1 MKQIEIYTDGACR
14 GNPGPGGYGA
24 VLKYRQHRKEI
35 SGGFR
40 ETTNNRMEI
49 YAAIAALE
57 QLIEPCEITL
67 YSDSRYLVDAISKRW
82 LANWRRR
89 GWDQGGQT
97 AGLERRSLAAAGGG
111 DGAAPTEVRLGA
123 RPRFECGKQ
132 PVRRTGGRRRDPGES
147 PRGPA
152 VTAGGRGRIMR
163 RS

>member
-67 YSDSRYLVDAISKRW
+67 YSDSRYLVDAVSKRW
-82 LANWRRR
+82 LANWKRR
-89 GWDQGGQT
+89 GWIKADRQPVLNVDLWRR
-97 AGLERRSLAAAGGG
+97 LEEAMAPHRLKFVWVRGHASNAENNRCDELAVAAATRGNLPE
-111 DGAAPTEVRLGA
+111 D
-123 RPRFECGKQ
+123 PR
-132 PVRRTGGRRRDPGES
+132 
-147 PRGPA
+147 
-152 VTAGGRGRIMR
+152 
-163 RS
+163 

>member
-82 LANWRRR
+82 LANWKRR
-89 GWDQGGQT
+89 GWIKADRQPVLNVDLWRR
-97 AGLERRSLAAAGGG
+97 LEEAMAPHRLKFVWVRGHASNAENNRCDELAVAAA
-111 DGAAPTEVRLGA
+111 T
-123 RPRFECGKQ
+123 
-132 PVRRTGGRRRDPGES
+132 
-147 PRGPA
+147 RGNLPEDQ
-152 VTAGGRGRIMR
+152 R
-163 RS
+163 

>member
-89 GWDQGGQT
+89 GWIKADRQPVLNVDLWRR
-97 AGLERRSLAAAGGG
+97 LEAAMAPHRLKFVWVRGHASNAENNRCDELAVAAATRGNLPE
-111 DGAAPTEVRLGA
+111 D
-123 RPRFECGKQ
+123 PR
-132 PVRRTGGRRRDPGES
+132 
-147 PRGPA
+147 
-152 VTAGGRGRIMR
+152 
-163 RS
+163 

>member
-89 GWDQGGQT
+89 GWIKADRQPVLNVDLWRR
-97 AGLERRSLAAAGGG
+97 LEEAMVPHRLKFVWVRGHASNAENNRCDELAVAAATRGNLPE
-111 DGAAPTEVRLGA
+111 D
-123 RPRFECGKQ
+123 PR
-132 PVRRTGGRRRDPGES
+132 
-147 PRGPA
+147 
-152 VTAGGRGRIMR
+152 
-163 RS
+163 

>member
-35 SGGFR
+35 SGGVR

-89 GWDQGGQT
+89 GWIKADRQPVLNVDLWRR
-97 AGLERRSLAAAGGG
+97 LEEAMAPHRLKFVWVRGHASNAENNRCDELAVAAATRGNLPE
-111 DGAAPTEVRLGA
+111 D
-123 RPRFECGKQ
+123 PR
-132 PVRRTGGRRRDPGES
+132 
-147 PRGPA
+147 
-152 VTAGGRGRIMR
+152 
-163 RS
+163 

>member
-14 GNPGPGGYGA
+14 GNPGPGRYGA

-89 GWDQGGQT
+89 GWIKADRQPVLNVDLWRR
-97 AGLERRSLAAAGGG
+97 LEEAMAPHRLKFVWVRGHASNAENNRCDELAVAAATRGNL
-111 DGAAPTEVRLGA
+111 PE
-123 RPRFECGKQ
+123 
-132 PVRRTGGRRRDPGES
+132 DPW
-147 PRGPA
+147 
-152 VTAGGRGRIMR
+152 
-163 RS
+163 

>member
-24 VLKYRQHRKEI
+24 VLKDRQHRKEI

-89 GWDQGGQT
+89 GWIKADRQPVLNVDLWRR
-97 AGLERRSLAAAGGG
+97 LEEAMAPHRLKFVWVRGHASNAENNRCDELAVAAATRGNLPE
-111 DGAAPTEVRLGA
+111 D
-123 RPRFECGKQ
+123 PR
-132 PVRRTGGRRRDPGES
+132 
-147 PRGPA
+147 
-152 VTAGGRGRIMR
+152 
-163 RS
+163 

>member
-89 GWDQGGQT
+89 GWIKADRQPVLNVDLWRR
-97 AGLERRSLAAAGGG
+97 LEEAMAPHRLKFVWVRGHASNAENNRCDELAVAAATRGSLPE
-111 DGAAPTEVRLGA
+111 D
-123 RPRFECGKQ
+123 PR
-132 PVRRTGGRRRDPGES
+132 
-147 PRGPA
+147 
-152 VTAGGRGRIMR
+152 
-163 RS
+163 

>member
-67 YSDSRYLVDAISKRW
+67 YSDSRYLVNAISKRW

-89 GWDQGGQT
+89 GWIKADRQPVLNVDLWRR
-97 AGLERRSLAAAGGG
+97 LEEAMAPHRLKFVWVRGHASNAENNRCDELAVAAATRGNLPE
-111 DGAAPTEVRLGA
+111 D
-123 RPRFECGKQ
+123 PR
-132 PVRRTGGRRRDPGES
+132 
-147 PRGPA
+147 
-152 VTAGGRGRIMR
+152 
-163 RS
+163 